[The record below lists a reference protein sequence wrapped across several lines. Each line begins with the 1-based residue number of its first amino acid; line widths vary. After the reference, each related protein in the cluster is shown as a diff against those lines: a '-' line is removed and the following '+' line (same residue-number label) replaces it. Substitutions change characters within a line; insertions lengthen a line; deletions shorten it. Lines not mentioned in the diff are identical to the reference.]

1 MSIDRPRIDQLNI
14 VVSDMERS
22 LAFYRR
28 LGVDAPQLWQG
39 PDRQQHVNTSVNG
52 FALDFDS
59 PAFAA
64 AWNCGWAGRTDLAGR
79 VVVGFKLSD
88 RNAVDRLY
96 AQLTR
101 EGHRGLQPPYDAIW
115 GARYAVVE
123 DPDGLAIGLMSPT
136 DAIDPSAPPGG

>member
-14 VVSDMERS
+14 VVSDMDRS

-28 LGVDAPQLWQG
+28 LGVDTPQLWQG
-39 PDRQQHVNTSVNG
+39 SDSQQHVNTSVDG
-52 FALDFDS
+52 FGLDFDS

-64 AWNCGWAGRTDLAGR
+64 AWNRGWAGRTDLAGR
-79 VVVGFKLSD
+79 VVVGFKVAD

-96 AQLTR
+96 GLLT
-101 EGHRGLQPPYDAIW
+101 EDGHRGLQPPYDAIW

-123 DPDGLAIGLMSPT
+123 DPDGVAIGLMSPPE
-136 DAIDPSAPPGG
+136 DAPPGSP